1 MAREVD
7 PLKLSSPHVFLV
19 RMLVHHGYSAFC
31 MSTAHALDCHLQSIF
46 VEALEVLDYVVMHST
61 VERA

>member
-19 RMLVHHGYSAFC
+19 RMLLFVAAFGAIVFVLQKQIQVGVHGQPC
-31 MSTAHALDCHLQSIF
+31 G
-46 VEALEVLDYVVMHST
+46 
-61 VERA
+61 